1 MRLLLDTHIFLW
13 CINGDR
19 RLPKAA
25 KSKILNA
32 YDVYV
37 SSASIWEAVIK
48 IRLKKLDADPEKLVN
63 AITQSGFQE
72 LSITVQHVTAVSR
85 LPDLHRDPF
94 DRILIAQA
102 IVEPLTL
109 LTADLALKNYSDL
122 IEVVE

>member
-1 MRLLLDTHIFLW
+1 MRFLLDTHIFLW

-19 RLPKAA
+19 RLTKVV

-32 YDVYV
+32 YEVYV

-48 IRLKKLDADPEKLVN
+48 IKLKKLDADPEKLVK
-63 AITQSGFQE
+63 AIAQSGFQE
-72 LSITVQHVTAVSR
+72 LSITVDHVTAVSR

-109 LTADLALKNYSDL
+109 LTADSTLRNYSDL